1 MLLTRLANDRTQV
14 CQKGRCPSLKV
25 RLTYSGMVG
34 YHSFGVWKLR
44 REKYII
50 PAKYQ
55 FTNTRQDFPQG
66 NPKLTKIICRR
77 DLPLYFPCFQPK
89 CVPGHQ
95 KPILRLI
102 RQVRSMKSIWYKT
115 DHLEIW
121 SIDENYSPNLFS
133 GHHRPLLDH
142 DQLLPRSRGRSKRV
156 PKKRFFLFY
165 FSSPSSFSSQ
175 ESEWFHL

>member
-1 MLLTRLANDRTQV
+1 MIGLRSV
-14 CQKGRCPSLKV
+14 KKGRCPSLKV

-66 NPKLTKIICRR
+66 NPKLTKIICRG

-102 RQVRSMKSIWYKT
+102 RQVRPMKSIWYK
-115 DHLEIW
+115 IW
-121 SIDENYSPNLFS
+121 SFGNMKDECTFLFAEKYSPNFYS

-142 DQLLPRSRGRSKRV
+142 VQLLPRSRGQSQRV
-156 PKKRFFLFY
+156 PKKRFLIFY
-165 FSSPSSFSSQ
+165 FSFPSSFSSQ
-175 ESEWFHL
+175 ESEWFHF